1 MSAIGGPLESVS
13 IAGREF
19 KVAADADVG
28 RKMGGFENEYQSNGD
43 GSARMI
49 KTRVPWSLGA
59 VKVEVDDER
68 GDQEF
73 LDATK
78 DSQADVDISATFIS
92 GAVYVGIG
100 NISGELS
107 YSAGS
112 ATAEFE
118 LSGPGKLKKL

>member
-19 KVAADADVG
+19 KVTADADVG
-28 RKMGGFENEYQSNGD
+28 RKLGGFENEYQSNGD

-49 KTRVPWSLGA
+49 KTRVPWTLGSMT
-59 VKVEVDDER
+59 VEIDDDR

-73 LDATK
+73 LDQVK
-78 DSQADVDISATFIS
+78 DSAADVDISATFIS
-92 GAVYVGIG
+92 GAVYVGTG
-100 NISGELS
+100 NISGEFVANS
-107 YSAGS
+107 ASASAG
-112 ATAEFE
+112 FE